1 MVYSSKHEPQP
12 TSDVGDRSFRGKMYA
27 SCTLRVC
34 VRGGECPVT
43 PGDEGPEMPNAQNS
57 ESCETECRVC
67 PLLQRCAD
75 VMRPAISRSSKLM
88 ILARKKWTIRPTQT
102 HIRHCAYRDVTI
114 QSFGIQASRRVGTS
128 RRRRQVM
135 PTAFDTVAGGL

>member
-1 MVYSSKHEPQP
+1 MSAIV
-12 TSDVGDRSFRGKMYA
+12 VFGGK
-27 SCTLRVC
+27 CTLRVHF
-34 VRGGECPVT
+34 VYVSGGGCPVT

-88 ILARKKWTIRPTQT
+88 ILARKKVN
-102 HIRHCAYRDVTI
+102 Y
-114 QSFGIQASRRVGTS
+114 
-128 RRRRQVM
+128 
-135 PTAFDTVAGGL
+135 